1 MVKKME
7 KEHIN
12 LYQEIVMRDI
22 FLRIKE
28 KEKDGI

>member
-7 KEHIN
+7 KEYLN
-12 LYQEIVMRDI
+12 LYQMIVMRDI